1 MAKLNGVD
9 ISGWQEGIDTYDLD
23 ADFVIIKS
31 TEGIQGTIYN
41 PSYRKMAEGVLK
53 RGALLGFYHYANGAD
68 PIAEADSFMAA
79 VSDYRGRAVLALD
92 WEGQGNPL
100 FLTGQDADWCRRFLD
115 RVRERWGGTPILYT
129 GKDATNAI
137 DWSIVARDY
146 PLWGAEYA
154 NMNPVYGYQTDP
166 WQSGRPWG
174 AWGARPLIFQYTSA
188 LVLEHNGGIGQ
199 FDGNLMYGSR
209 ADFEAM
215 MGGTA
220 VSRIDLA
227 NEAAEIHY
235 FMVTDPR
242 FGYNQQPHRW
252 GEDGD
257 APIVFTSSTGRR
269 YTLDPGSFDC
279 SSSTITAWR
288 LALKGTP
295 YEGSLDGASYTGDMV
310 AAFVGSG
317 LFTSSLTPARRG
329 DLYVNE
335 GVHTAMCQ
343 DGGSDGVFGF
353 DSLSEFNRNEL
364 HQASWGEPGDQD
376 GYESVF
382 REYYDDGWNT
392 VLHYNH
398 KADPED
404 VSDEPAIPA
413 QASTGTVNEVG
424 MSYRA
429 HVQDAGWLAP
439 VRDGQTAGT
448 EGFAK
453 RMEAVKV
460 SPPDGVVLD
469 VYAHVQGI
477 GNLYYDGVKRGVVD
491 PVIGTVG
498 QGRRLE
504 ALMVRVVGRPRELE
518 GRTLM
523 LQGHVQ
529 GIGWMEPVPEGQWCG
544 IRQQSKRLEAVRM
557 WFE

>member
-1 MAKLNGVD
+1 
-9 ISGWQEGIDTYDLD
+9 
-23 ADFVIIKS
+23 
-31 TEGIQGTIYN
+31 
-41 PSYRKMAEGVLK
+41 
-53 RGALLGFYHYANGAD
+53 
-68 PIAEADSFMAA
+68 
-79 VSDYRGRAVLALD
+79 
-92 WEGQGNPL
+92 
-100 FLTGQDADWCRRFLD
+100 
-115 RVRERWGGTPILYT
+115 
-129 GKDATNAI
+129 
-137 DWSIVARDY
+137 
-146 PLWGAEYA
+146 
-154 NMNPVYGYQTDP
+154 
-166 WQSGRPWG
+166 
-174 AWGARPLIFQYTSA
+174 
-188 LVLEHNGGIGQ
+188 
-199 FDGNLMYGSR
+199 
-209 ADFEAM
+209 
-215 MGGTA
+215 
-220 VSRIDLA
+220 
-227 NEAAEIHY
+227 
-235 FMVTDPR
+235 
-242 FGYNQQPHRW
+242 
-252 GEDGD
+252 
-257 APIVFTSSTGRR
+257 VFTSSTGRR

-382 REYYDDGWNT
+382 REYYDDEWNT